1 MHNAP
6 KLLEQRLPQDLHR
19 LLRSAFYRTAGGELF
34 REKARFPF
42 SSPRDNLRSDPT
54 LTVSL

>member
-6 KLLEQRLPQDLHR
+6 KLLPTKAATGLAQIAEISL
-19 LLRSAFYRTAGGELF
+19 YRTAGGELF

-42 SSPRDNLRSDPT
+42 SSPRDELRSDPT
-54 LTVSL
+54 LTVFL